1 MKLLLLFLDCQKGC
15 SFDGCN
21 DNNDV
26 ENGFTKYEPDGVTPR
41 EITCFEYSSFHD
53 FSMEE
58 DFPLD
63 GSEYTDSAIR
73 QCPAFA
79 NNGCFMASM
88 VTYDGGKEAWG
99 PNSFNKGCSMLD
111 LGDMELDCIENP
123 DVGYQSCKCESNSV
137 IRNFGGF
144 LGIVTV

>member
-1 MKLLLLFLDCQKGC
+1 
-15 SFDGCN
+15 
-21 DNNDV
+21 
-26 ENGFTKYEPDGVTPR
+26 
-41 EITCFEYSSFHD
+41 
-53 FSMEE
+53 MEE

-63 GSEYTDSAIR
+63 GSEYTDNAIR

-88 VTYDGGKEAWG
+88 VTWGEGKDTWG

-123 DVGYQSCKCESNSV
+123 DVGYQSCKCKTSESDDLTVRLTYQLKGTTYRLYSIARIANS
-137 IRNFGGF
+137 
-144 LGIVTV
+144 L